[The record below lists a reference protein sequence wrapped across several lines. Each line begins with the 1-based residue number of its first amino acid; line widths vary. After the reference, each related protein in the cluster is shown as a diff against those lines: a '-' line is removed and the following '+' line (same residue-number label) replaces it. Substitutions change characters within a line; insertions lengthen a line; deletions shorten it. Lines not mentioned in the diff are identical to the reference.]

1 MPSLSVIARPAFAA
15 LAFAVMLAGCA
26 SPPPPRVAAA
36 PEPLVCPPAVGP
48 VCPAPAPVPIPPV
61 APPPVEY
68 RGKLQ
73 PASWADLPGWARE
86 SLRPSIPAFL
96 QSCQVLDKQDAWKGV
111 CAGAQT
117 LASASERDVA
127 AFFEL
132 NFDPHQ
138 VLNADD
144 SASGMVTGYYEPLLR
159 GSRARTDKYR
169 YPIYGVPADLL
180 TIDLASVYPE
190 LKHRR
195 LRGRIEGNRVVPYAA
210 RADIDRSGGAAQGN
224 EIVWVDDAIEVF
236 FLHIQGSGQ
245 VELESGERVRVGYAD
260 QNGHPFRSLGRLL
273 IDRREIAP
281 ERASMQG
288 IKDWARRNPRKVQEF
303 LNANPSYVFFRE
315 LPRELTGPIGALG
328 VPLTAERS
336 IAVDARVVPLGVP
349 VYLATTYPN
358 TSEPLNRLVVAQDT
372 GGAIAG
378 AARVDFFWGF
388 GDAAGNQAGKMRQS
402 GRIWVLL
409 PKGYTPP

>member
-1 MPSLSVIARPAFAA
+1 MIARPAYAA
-15 LAFAVMLAGCA
+15 LACILVLAGCA
-26 SPPPPRVAAA
+26 SPPPPVEARA
-36 PEPLVCPPAVGP
+36 PGPLVCPPVEAP
-48 VCPAPAPVPIPPV
+48 VCPAPATAPIPPV
-61 APPPVEY
+61 QPPVEY

-73 PASWADLPGWARE
+73 PAAWSELPAWGRE
-86 SLRPSIPAFL
+86 SVLPTLPAFL
-96 QSCQVLDKQDAWKGV
+96 QSCQVLERQDEWKAV

-117 LASASERDVA
+117 LSGASERDIA

-159 GSRARTDKYR
+159 GSRVRTDKYR
-169 YPIYGVPADLL
+169 HAIYGVPADLV

-195 LRGRIEGNRVVPYAA
+195 LRGRIEGNRVVPYAS
-210 RADIDRSGGAAQGN
+210 RADIDRDASAAKGN

-245 VELESGERVRVGYAD
+245 VELENGERVRVGYAD

-273 IDRREIAP
+273 IDRREIPP

-288 IKDWARRNPRKVQEF
+288 IKDWARRNPRKVREF
-303 LNANPSYVFFRE
+303 LDANPSYVFFRE
-315 LPRELTGPIGALG
+315 LPRDLSGPIGALG

-336 IAVDARVVPLGVP
+336 IAVDPRVVPLGVP

-388 GDAAGNQAGKMRQS
+388 GDAAGSQAGKMRQS
-402 GRIWVLL
+402 GRMWVLL
-409 PKGYTPP
+409 PKGYAPP